1 MSPFAVVLDVMVV
14 GRDGERISLESVCDF
29 RAAVFW
35 LKKLFIR
42 VIGPEA
48 TLSNHTIFIL

>member
-14 GRDGERISLESVCDF
+14 GRDGERISPESVCDF

-42 VIGPEA
+42 VIGSEA